1 VSGPRGSEPPF
12 DVWLTREAA
21 EDVKALR
28 GAQARAVK
36 QARAELQR
44 IGCRAAHYR
53 LSGADVEHFCVL
65 KLRDNFRMVLLFPAD
80 DEVAVLLVG
89 PHERENPG
97 LDVYRRLYE
106 ALGVE
111 VPDDEHRRPACCEDG
126 QPPVDPK
133 LLERLLDRTK
143 ELTQQKRRARSSGR

>member
-1 VSGPRGSEPPF
+1 MSGPRGSKPPF

-36 QARAELQR
+36 QARAELQQ

-53 LSGADVEHFCVL
+53 LSGAGVEHLCVL
-65 KLRDNFRMVLLFPAD
+65 RLRDNFRMVLLFPAE

-89 PHERENPG
+89 PHERENPD

-106 ALGVE
+106 ALGHPAGNRAGTDPLRVE
-111 VPDDEHRRPACCEDG
+111 
-126 QPPVDPK
+126 
-133 LLERLLDRTK
+133 
-143 ELTQQKRRARSSGR
+143 SSGRAREPEHATPP